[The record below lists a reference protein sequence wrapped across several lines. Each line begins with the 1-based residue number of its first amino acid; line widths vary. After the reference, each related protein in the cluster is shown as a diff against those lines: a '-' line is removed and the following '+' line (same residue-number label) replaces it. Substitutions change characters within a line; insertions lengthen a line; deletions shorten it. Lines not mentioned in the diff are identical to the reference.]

1 MDLMKV
7 IIEVELE
14 GLGSAL
20 KKAREASGLS
30 LVVAGA
36 RSGMSGT
43 NFNRIENED
52 VKGVPL
58 TTLARAA
65 RAVDLDLTKY
75 LGEWAASIPGVN
87 LTEGVSND

>member
-7 IIEVELE
+7 IIEVELQ
-14 GLGSAL
+14 GLGSDL

-30 LVVAGA
+30 LTAAGSLA
-36 RSGMSGT
+36 GMSGA

-58 TTLARAA
+58 TTLVRAA
-65 RAVDLDLTKY
+65 NAVGLDLSKY
-75 LGEWAASIPGVN
+75 LGEWIGSIPGIKWQ
-87 LTEGVSND
+87 EKQK